1 MQIWVTELA
10 PEPRDVQWSNLS
22 IPRYSKSVRH
32 LLISVAVFF
41 LVSCAATRQ
50 STSHFHEEIDR
61 LKNPSIDGL
70 SAFSCSGQ
78 VDDQCSSG
86 RVVSVYIVDY
96 SIVGTLLVGRSLP
109 SSKDRCR
116 LSSTLIML
124 CFLLYVCSLLRMDV
138 WALSWATGLWP
149 FLGSKDPCRPL
160 VSLLCI
166 WIDYT
171 SAATVALLI
180 QSTACGELCM
190 ALCVNESKVVLGVSL
205 FLALVVSRTVLSSL
219 PTF

>member
-1 MQIWVTELA
+1 VQYTNSLCLPFVQIWVTELA

-50 STSHFHEEIDR
+50 STSHLHEEIDR

-96 SIVGTLLVGRSLP
+96 SIVGTLLVGRSDQIAKLQ
-109 SSKDRCR
+109 K
-116 LSSTLIML
+116 
-124 CFLLYVCSLLRMDV
+124 
-138 WALSWATGLWP
+138 TGA
-149 FLGSKDPCRPL
+149 GSPAP
-160 VSLLCI
+160 
-166 WIDYT
+166 
-171 SAATVALLI
+171 
-180 QSTACGELCM
+180 
-190 ALCVNESKVVLGVSL
+190 
-205 FLALVVSRTVLSSL
+205 
-219 PTF
+219 